1 MDFNFEQGELIL
13 VDKPYRW
20 SSFDVVNNIRAVLR
34 KKTGK
39 KKFKIGH
46 AGTLDPLATGLLIL
60 CTGLYTKRIE
70 EFKEYDKEY
79 TGTFTLG
86 ATTPSFDLE
95 TEVDQTYEM
104 GSVTHDSIMEA
115 ARKFTGSFDQVPPA
129 FSAVKVQGKRA
140 YKFARKDIEVE
151 LKSKQVV
158 ISAFEITAIELPKV
172 HFRIICS
179 KGTYIRAIARDL
191 GKELNNGAHL
201 SALTRI
207 RIGPYHLRDAYQV
220 DALRE
225 AILAQE

>member
-95 TEVDQTYEM
+95 TEVDQTFEM
-104 GSVTHDSIMEA
+104 GSVTHDSILEA

-129 FSAVKVQGKRA
+129 FSAVKVTG
-140 YKFARKDIEVE
+140 
-151 LKSKQVV
+151 
-158 ISAFEITAIELPKV
+158 
-172 HFRIICS
+172 
-179 KGTYIRAIARDL
+179 
-191 GKELNNGAHL
+191 
-201 SALTRI
+201 
-207 RIGPYHLRDAYQV
+207 
-220 DALRE
+220 
-225 AILAQE
+225 

>member
-34 KKTGK
+34 KKTGR

-46 AGTLDPLATGLLIL
+46 AGTLDPLATGLLVL
-60 CTGLYTKRIE
+60 CTGIYTKRIE

-79 TGTFTLG
+79 TGSFTLG

-95 TEVDQTYEM
+95 TEVDKTFDTAGITE
-104 GSVTHDSIMEA
+104 EA
-115 ARKFTGSFDQVPPA
+115 IIASARKFTGTFDQVPPV
-129 FSAVKVQGKRA
+129 FSAVKFQGKRA
-140 YKFARKDIEVE
+140 YKFARKDIDVE
-151 LKSKQVV
+151 LKPKQVV
-158 ISAFEITAIELPKV
+158 ISAFEITGIELPLV

-191 GKELNNGAHL
+191 GLELSNGAHL
-201 SALTRI
+201 SSLCRI

-220 DALRE
+220 EKLRE
-225 AILAQE
+225 AILSQE